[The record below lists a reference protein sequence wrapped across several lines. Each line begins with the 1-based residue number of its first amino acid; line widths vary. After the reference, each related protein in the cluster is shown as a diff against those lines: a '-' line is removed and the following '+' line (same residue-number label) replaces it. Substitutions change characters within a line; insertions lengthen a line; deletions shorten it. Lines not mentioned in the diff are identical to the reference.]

1 MVLGGGPHHGW
12 SANVDLFHAGVEV
25 CPGGHGLGE
34 GVKVHNHQF
43 EWRHPQIG
51 QLCAMIRLAGVG
63 EDPGMHVR
71 MQSFHSP
78 LQALGESRELVHR
91 GHRNAQ
97 LSNAGGGGAG
107 RNDLHVSVEKRPGQ
121 ILQPGLIVNTN

>member
-1 MVLGGGPHHGW
+1 
-12 SANVDLFHAGVEV
+12 
-25 CPGGHGLGE
+25 
-34 GVKVHNHQF
+34 
-43 EWRHPQIG
+43 
-51 QLCAMIRLAGVG
+51 MIRFAGVG
-63 EDPGMHVR
+63 KNPGMHVR
-71 MQSFHSP
+71 MQGFHSS